1 MGSRTRLRR
10 YELPGEAVRNVV
22 LILICLLF
30 VVPFYV
36 AIVNVFKVRED
47 IIRTPMAIPWDRLT
61 LENLRRNLT
70 SPSFNVW
77 IGYGT
82 SVVLS
87 TLTVSLV
94 ILSSTMM
101 SYVLCRKKHAFFK
114 FAYFL
119 LIAGL
124 MIPAQVILLPVVQV
138 LRRLHL
144 MFTVQGLLLMNVGWY
159 MPFSAFVFVGYLR
172 TISSQLDESA
182 RMDGAG
188 DLRIFFRIIFPLITP
203 AIASVVIFI
212 ALWTWNDFVTP
223 LIILGSSDF
232 YTITI
237 GIYKAIGQYVQKW
250 EDVFAVVFLAILPVI
265 VFFLFMQ
272 ARFISGLTS
281 GALKG

>member
-1 MGSRTRLRR
+1 MRPRERIR
-10 YELPGEAVRNVV
+10 PYEVPGEVVRNIF

-30 VVPFYV
+30 VVPFYIAV
-36 AIVNVFKVRED
+36 VNVFKTRED
-47 IIRTPMAIPWDRLT
+47 IIRYPMAIPWARLT
-61 LENLRRNLT
+61 LDNLKRNLN
-70 SPSFNVW
+70 SRSFNVW

-87 TLTVSLV
+87 SLTVSFV
-94 ILSSTMM
+94 ILTSTMM
-101 SYVLCRKKHAFFK
+101 SYVLSRKTHRLFK
-114 FAYFL
+114 SAYLL

-124 MIPAQVILLPVVQV
+124 MIPAQVILLPIVQV

-144 MFTVQGLLLMNVGWY
+144 MFTVQGLLLMNIGWY
-159 MPFSAFVFVGYLR
+159 MPFAAFVFVGYMR
-172 TISSQLDESA
+172 TISPQFDESA
-182 RMDGAG
+182 RIDGAN
-188 DLRIFFRIIFPLITP
+188 DLRIFFRIIFPLIGP
-203 AIASVVIFI
+203 AIASVVIFVS
-212 ALWTWNDFVTP
+212 LWTWNDFVGP

-237 GIYKAIGQYVQKW
+237 GVYKAIGQYVQKW

-272 ARFISGLTS
+272 KQFISGLTS